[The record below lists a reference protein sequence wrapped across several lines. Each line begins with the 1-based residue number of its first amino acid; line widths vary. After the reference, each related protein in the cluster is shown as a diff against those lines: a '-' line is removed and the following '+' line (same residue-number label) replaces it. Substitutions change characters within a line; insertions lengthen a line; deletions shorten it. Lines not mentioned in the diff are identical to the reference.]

1 MAELV
6 CVSSPKGLEAGC
18 GENKVKLKMTDLEQL
33 RKQISEAKGTSVIAE
48 EAGDARRIYNYCIH
62 LLARQDYSEYKL
74 RQKLRSKPQNLPHM
88 IDEVIPKLKKR
99 GLLREESYRRLFI
112 RKWMMKGESEDKIRR
127 RGAQEKLEFNSEEFR
142 MVEQELGFTDE
153 ESIEKLVAKKLRS
166 KAIPTNPLEKQKL
179 RDKVLRF
186 LISKGHD
193 FGDAKKAINQ
203 YFGNQSTADFE

>member
-1 MAELV
+1 MNEELE
-6 CVSSPKGLEAGC
+6 KLRE
-18 GENKVKLKMTDLEQL
+18 KVKEVKVTSA
-33 RKQISEAKGTSVIAE
+33 SESET
-48 EAGDARRIYNYCIH
+48 GDARRIYNYCIH

-88 IDEVIPKLKKR
+88 IDEVIPKLKER

-127 RGAQEKLEFNSEEFR
+127 RGSQEKLTFEAEEFR
-142 MVEQELGFTDE
+142 MVEQELGFTDD

-166 KAIPTNPLEKQKL
+166 KEIPKNPLEKQKL

-193 FGDAKKAINQ
+193 FSDAKKAINQ
-203 YFGNQSTADFE
+203 YFGNQSTADLD